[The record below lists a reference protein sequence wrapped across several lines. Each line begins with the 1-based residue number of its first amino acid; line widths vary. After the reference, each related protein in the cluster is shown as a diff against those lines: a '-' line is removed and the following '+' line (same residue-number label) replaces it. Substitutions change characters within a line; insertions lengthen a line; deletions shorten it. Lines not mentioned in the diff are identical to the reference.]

1 MKLKVLSTVVT
12 LSCVLGL
19 MALSGSAFAQGGDDE
34 KKVAICHRTNGDP
47 PFVLDVV
54 AESSVPA
61 HLAHGDTLDITQCED
76 GTGGGGDPDPGAVPE
91 PLTILLFGAGLTGVG
106 YATRRLRKKGKIED
120 GQE

>member
-12 LSCVLGL
+12 LSCVLCL
-19 MALSGSAFAQGGDDE
+19 MALSGSAFAQGNDNE
-34 KKVAICHRTNGDP
+34 KKVAICHRTNGNP

-54 AESSVPA
+54 AEASVPA
-61 HLAHGDTLDITQCED
+61 HLAHGDTLDLTQCDD

-106 YATRRLRKKGKIED
+106 YATRRLRKRGVSENEKE
-120 GQE
+120 